1 MSDTLEMTNA
11 TAASAVATPR
21 TRPDVAEE
29 LVTFVSPSSFGADQ
43 YRVLRHHLETV
54 RPKWGARVVAITSA
68 GPGEGKTVTTLNL
81 AGAIARSSQTRV
93 LVIDADLR
101 QPAVAR
107 YLHVPDGGLPGLA
120 EALARDDYQ
129 FGALTRRL
137 DALNISVLLAGRAED
152 STYDLLGSSRIQEFL
167 AEARATYDYVLIDTP
182 PLLPLPDARVV
193 KEWADALVL
202 VVAAHK
208 TPRPAVAEALAL
220 IDPAKLVAVAFNGD
234 DRPLSAYY
242 RFYGYGHAAPPARR

>member
-1 MSDTLEMTNA
+1 MTNA
-11 TAASAVATPR
+11 TAARAAATPR

-29 LVTFVSPSSFGADQ
+29 LVTFVSPSSFEADQ
-43 YRVLRHHLETV
+43 YRVLRHYLETV
-54 RPKWGARVVAITSA
+54 QPKSGARVVAITSA

-101 QPAVAR
+101 QPAVAQ
-107 YLHVPDGGLPGLA
+107 YMHVPDGGLPGLA
-120 EALARDDYQ
+120 EALARDDCQ
-129 FGALTRRL
+129 LGTLTRRL

-152 STYDLLGSSRIQEFL
+152 STYDLLGSNRIQEFL

-193 KEWADALVL
+193 EQWADALVL

-220 IDPAKLVAVAFNGD
+220 IDPAKLIAVAFNGD

-242 RFYGYGHAAPPARR
+242 RFYGYGRAAPPARR